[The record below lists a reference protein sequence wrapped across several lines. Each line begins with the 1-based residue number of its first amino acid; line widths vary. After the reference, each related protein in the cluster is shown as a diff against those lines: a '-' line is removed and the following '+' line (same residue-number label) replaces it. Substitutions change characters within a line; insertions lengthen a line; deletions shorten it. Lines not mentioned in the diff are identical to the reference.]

1 MGALMSEQAASEE
14 PVLYKKSGRVV
25 TITYNRPERRNAIN
39 GAMRDELN
47 AAWLRFRDDEDAW
60 VAIMTGTGDVFW
72 RG

>member
-1 MGALMSEQAASEE
+1 MSDQAASTEE
-14 PVLYKKSGRVV
+14 PVLYEKSGHVV

-60 VAIMTGTGDVFW
+60 VA
-72 RG
+72 